1 MTDPTPP
8 SQPEPLP
15 PQPPPAPAY
24 PAAGSPTAGSPAPGY
39 PTAGSPA
46 PGYPAYGY
54 PTYVDPLYA
63 DPLYVDPLYV
73 DPLAKSRVTAGLLGI
88 FLGQFGVH
96 RFYLGYTSIGV
107 LQILVTIA
115 TCGIGGLWGF
125 IEGILILTGSAI
137 KTDADGRPLRQ

>member
-1 MTDPTPP
+1 MTDPTPQ

-15 PQPPPAPAY
+15 PQPPAPAY
-24 PAAGSPTAGSPAPGY
+24 PAAGSPTAGNPAPGY
-39 PTAGSPA
+39 PTAGNPG

-54 PTYVDPLYA
+54 PT
-63 DPLYVDPLYV
+63 YVDPLYV

>member
-15 PQPPPAPAY
+15 PQPPAPAY

-39 PTAGSPA
+39 P
-46 PGYPAYGY
+46 AYGY
-54 PTYVDPLYA
+54 PTYGDPLYA